1 MNLEKASNAIKVL
14 YQDIRELLRRQN
26 HFKNARPRSALL
38 FLTFRCT
45 SRCRSCSMWKRAVP
59 NLPELDF
66 EDWKH
71 VANELLLNSVKTVE
85 LFGGDVF
92 LRKDILIPF
101 IKYLKKLNII
111 VHMPTNALL
120 LDEEMAFLLAHSGI
134 DYIYISIDEV
144 GEQHDKIRGVKGNF
158 ERLVRGIKF
167 LQKARGK
174 QPLPILVCNTTIS
187 NLNINSLEKI
197 VDFAYKIGFDVC
209 ALEYV
214 GEITQEYIEHSQVNG
229 IYPDPYFIRQEDSLL
244 LNKDQAQQLK
254 NLIPHLVKKYA
265 KSKMTM
271 YTLNIDTLSIRNLH
285 EGTVPMKKCYQER
298 IEVTVDP
305 YGNVIACPFFSK
317 YILGNICQ
325 EPLSIIWN
333 NSKHL
338 EFRQHQNSGKLEIC
352 RYCIMAVERSYGLK
366 KGLERIYY
374 KRIREKLL

>member
-1 MNLEKASNAIKVL
+1 MGTPE
-14 YQDIRELLRRQN
+14 
-26 HFKNARPRSALL
+26 F
-38 FLTFRCT
+38 
-45 SRCRSCSMWKRAVP
+45 AV
-59 NLPELDF
+59 
-66 EDWKH
+66 
-71 VANELLLNSVKTVE
+71 TI
-85 LFGGDVF
+85 
-92 LRKDILIPF
+92 LRKLVENNYNIVGVITAPDKPAGRGR
-101 IKYLKKLNII
+101 KLSES
-111 VHMPTNALL
+111 A
-120 LDEEMAFLLAHSGI
+120 
-134 DYIYISIDEV
+134 
-144 GEQHDKIRGVKGNF
+144 
-158 ERLVRGIKF
+158 
-167 LQKARGK
+167 
-174 QPLPILVCNTTIS
+174 
-187 NLNINSLEKI
+187 
-197 VDFAYKIGFDVC
+197 
-209 ALEYV
+209 
-214 GEITQEYIEHSQVNG
+214 
-229 IYPDPYFIRQEDSLL
+229 
-244 LNKDQAQQLK
+244 
-254 NLIPHLVKKYA
+254 VKKYA